1 MIFLKTN
8 LKKGS
13 DVMSKKNENINE
25 EVKNAEET
33 AEDIKDTETKEET
46 SKETKEATADDKI
59 AELEASVADWKD
71 KYQRLMAEFE
81 NARKRTAKEATQR
94 YDMGAMGVLEK
105 LLPVIDNFERG
116 LEAVS
121 EDEKDSAFVK
131 GIEQIYK
138 QFTAVM
144 EDLGVTPMD
153 AQGKE
158 FDANLHNAVM
168 HVEDDDLGENI
179 VAEELQKGNM
189 YKENVL
195 RHSMVKVAN

>member
-179 VAEELQKGNM
+179 VAEELQKG
-189 YKENVL
+189 YVQRKCITPQYGK
-195 RHSMVKVAN
+195 SS

>member
-33 AEDIKDTETKEET
+33 AEDIKDTEKKEET

-179 VAEELQKGNM
+179 VAEELQKGYM

>member
-1 MIFLKTN
+1 
-8 LKKGS
+8 
-13 DVMSKKNENINE
+13 MSKKNENINE

-33 AEDIKDTETKEET
+33 AEDIKDIETKEEA
-46 SKETKEATADDKI
+46 SKETEETKEAAADDKI

-94 YDMGAMGVLEK
+94 YDMGAMGVLENFFQ
-105 LLPVIDNFERG
+105 LLITLRG

-121 EDEKDSAFVK
+121 EEEKDSAFVK

-138 QFTAVM
+138 QFVAVM
-144 EDLGVTPMD
+144 EDVGVTPMD

-168 HVEDDDLGENI
+168 HVEDDEFGENI
-179 VAEELQKGNM
+179 VAEELQKGYM